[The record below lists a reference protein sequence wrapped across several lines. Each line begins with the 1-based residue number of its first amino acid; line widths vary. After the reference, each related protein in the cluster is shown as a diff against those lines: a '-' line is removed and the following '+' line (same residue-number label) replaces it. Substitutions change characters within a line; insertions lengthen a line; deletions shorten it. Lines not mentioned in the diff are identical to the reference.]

1 MTHTERLKGELSIEF
16 IPELN
21 RMTEEQILIFYKSLH
36 HLLNSYIAGYELSRK
51 IFLVLDNSIVQDFKH
66 LEDQRRRTR
75 AMAYVAFCRF
85 VAQWSD
91 LPSYLAVSPVTL
103 YEHGGRKPAS
113 SPEDAIGRFFQVQT
127 LLRYCGLPVAMIGF
141 DDGNTLYRRMLDAH
155 ADADYLEVFANQIE
169 QSEWEH
175 DLRAWHGG
183 EILAAAWADKTIPDD
198 MPLRYFDPFYIR
210 KIFGSRI
217 EGHIADQS
225 EGVFNHQPIRTGK
238 VTVSLAKLNT
248 ITKKGI
254 LQGLG
259 DIDLLQICDISRQHK
274 QPLDYLL
281 LGQTF
286 DADLAETLRLHHR
299 LIESMGV
306 VGGTP
311 DVNRQIENIVSFMFS
326 SPFSEHKKRLERIV
340 PLADEF
346 AGYVALLCQNAVKE
360 KNSLMQRIE
369 PLID

>member
-1 MTHTERLKGELSIEF
+1 
-16 IPELN
+16 
-21 RMTEEQILIFYKSLH
+21 MTEEQILIFYTSLH
-36 HLLNSYIAGYELSRK
+36 YLLDSYIAGYELNRK

-66 LEDQRRRTR
+66 LQDQRRRSR
-75 AMAYVAFCRF
+75 AMAYAAFCRF

-91 LPSYLAVSPVTL
+91 LPSCLAVSPVAL

-113 SPEDAIGRFFQVQT
+113 SPEDAIGQYFQVQT
-127 LLRYCGLPVAMIGF
+127 ILRYCGLPVAMIGF
-141 DDGNTLYRRMLDAH
+141 DDANTLYSRMLDVH

-169 QSEWEH
+169 QSEWER

-183 EILAAAWADKTIPDD
+183 EILAAALADKAIPED
-198 MPLRYFDPFYIR
+198 MPLKYFDPFYIR
-210 KIFGSRI
+210 KVFGSRI

-259 DIDLLQICDISRQHK
+259 DIDLLQICDISRQYK
-274 QPLDYLL
+274 QPRDNLL

-286 DADLAETLRLHHR
+286 DADLAEALRFHHQ
-299 LIESMGV
+299 LTESMSVVSGV
-306 VGGTP
+306 P
-311 DVNRQIENIVSFMFS
+311 DVKRQIQNMVSFMFS
-326 SPFSEHKKRLERIV
+326 SPFSEHKKRRELIM

-346 AGYVALLCQNAVKE
+346 ADHVALLCRNAVKE
-360 KNSLMQRIE
+360 KKISDATDRTV
-369 PLID
+369 D

>member
-1 MTHTERLKGELSIEF
+1 MTHTEKLKGELSIEF
-16 IPELN
+16 TPELN

-36 HLLNSYIAGYELSRK
+36 HLLHSYTAGYKLGRK

-66 LEDQRRRTR
+66 FENQRRRPR
-75 AMAYVAFCRF
+75 AMAYAAFCRF

-113 SPEDAIGRFFQVQT
+113 SPEDAIDRFVQVQAI
-127 LLRYCGLPVAMIGF
+127 LRYCGLPVAMIGF
-141 DDGNTLYRRMLDAH
+141 DDGNTLHGRMLDVH

-169 QSEWEH
+169 QSEWER

-183 EILAAAWADKTIPDD
+183 EILAAAWADKAIPED

-210 KIFGSRI
+210 TVFGSRI
-217 EGHIADQS
+217 EGHIADRS
-225 EGVFNHQPIRTGK
+225 EGVFNHQPIRTGE

-286 DADLAETLRLHHR
+286 DADLAKTLRLHHR
-299 LIESMGV
+299 LVESMSV
-306 VGGTP
+306 VGKTP
-311 DVNRQIENIVSFMFS
+311 DVYRQIENMVSFMFS
-326 SPFSEHKKRLERIV
+326 SPFSGHKKRHERIM
-340 PLADEF
+340 PLAEEF
-346 AGYVALLCQNAVKE
+346 ADHVTLLCQNALKE
-360 KNSLMQRIE
+360 KVL
-369 PLID
+369 